1 MESVNQESRLTITPI
16 LYGSVFYVAF
26 PGGSVVKNL
35 LARPGGTGDSG
46 LILEWGRSP
55 TGGNGN
61 PLQYC
66 CLENS
71 MDGGVWLAA
80 VHEVS
85 QSKTQLSD

>member
-55 TGGNGN
+55 T
-61 PLQYC
+61 
-66 CLENS
+66 
-71 MDGGVWLAA
+71 
-80 VHEVS
+80 
-85 QSKTQLSD
+85 